1 MRTNNGNILQDNF
14 YIFSARCCVS
24 PFTFLV
30 LPFDTD
36 LSVIKAGGGCGR
48 KLAEPCLPH
57 SAGTGDGLVTFVTL
71 LHNCGGRIHNITGD
85 QGQGQGTGDLQ
96 TVARMRFTE
105 LLNFHIDTFG
115 KTLSWPFFR
124 VEDYYGL
131 IFVLCKKLSPPA
143 IWMLLSTASGV
154 LYSKEKL

>member
-57 SAGTGDGLVTFVTL
+57 SAGTGDSLVTFVTL
-71 LHNCGGRIHNITGD
+71 LHNCGGRIHNITGL
-85 QGQGQGTGDLQ
+85 GPGTGAGDQ
-96 TVARMRFTE
+96 E
-105 LLNFHIDTFG
+105 
-115 KTLSWPFFR
+115 
-124 VEDYYGL
+124 
-131 IFVLCKKLSPPA
+131 IFKQ
-143 IWMLLSTASGV
+143 
-154 LYSKEKL
+154 

>member
-57 SAGTGDGLVTFVTL
+57 SAGTGDSLVTFVTL

-85 QGQGQGTGDLQ
+85 QGQGQGTRRSSNSSKDEVHRAPQ
-96 TVARMRFTE
+96 FPHRYFRKDTVMAF
-105 LLNFHIDTFG
+105 L
-115 KTLSWPFFR
+115 
-124 VEDYYGL
+124 
-131 IFVLCKKLSPPA
+131 
-143 IWMLLSTASGV
+143 
-154 LYSKEKL
+154 